1 MNVFNPLLKELFEI
15 SGQNVNRT
23 PQPQPRKKA
32 PQKKAQPKAAQ
43 PPQAE
48 PKKEEPKIQV
58 VQSPPKERTVAGIP
72 INAKTVRQG
81 IIMSEILG
89 KPVSKRR

>member
-1 MNVFNPLLKELFEI
+1 MNILNPLFKELFEI

-43 PPQAE
+43 PPMAE
-48 PKKEEPKIQV
+48 PKKEEPEIRA
-58 VQSPPKERTVAGIP
+58 VQPPKKERTVAGIP
-72 INAKTVRQG
+72 VNSQTLRQS
-81 IIMSEILG
+81 IIMSEIIG
-89 KPVSKRR
+89 KPICKRK